1 MKKAKELDLL
11 KQSVLFED
19 TPDIVEDMR
28 LMAFDDW
35 AMHLKKLYTYN
46 KKLLAEVRRLRKG
59 GE

>member
-1 MKKAKELDLL
+1 
-11 KQSVLFED
+11 VLFED

-59 GE
+59 AE